1 VLRKRETAEIPEQ
14 SCGMT
19 SDQTPENSPE
29 DTRSSHA
36 KAMDR
41 VAQITTISLCLVLPV
56 LLGYYADQWLGTGF
70 LLTIFGLLFGLVASG
85 VQFRKLLV
93 SLERDTNRARNK
105 TKRPS

>member
-1 VLRKRETAEIPEQ
+1 
-14 SCGMT
+14 MT
-19 SDQTPENSPE
+19 SDQPPENPPK

-56 LLGYYADQWLGTGF
+56 LLGYYADQWMGTGF
-70 LLTIFGLLFGLVASG
+70 LLTIVGLLFGMVSAG

-93 SLERDTNRARNK
+93 SLERDT
-105 TKRPS
+105 KRSSKDNAST